1 MDLGLADV
9 SVLVGGG
16 SSGLGFACA
25 KTFLG
30 EGAKVTVVARGGE
43 RLEQAKAYFEQL
55 APGRVLAVAAD
66 LSQRGGAR
74 KAYRAAADCFGP
86 PLVIV
91 ANGGGPPPMPAREA
105 GEEAFVKA
113 QELLLR
119 PVVEWVQEALPAM
132 RAARWGRFIAITSV
146 SARQPEKDLVLS
158 SSFRAA
164 ILAYLKTLAREE
176 SGYGVTFNAVCPGFT
191 ATQRLEALAQRLS
204 AQEGLSPQEVMA
216 RWAQA
221 APVGRLGEPE
231 ELAAAVVFLASRQAG
246 FINGV
251 ALAVDGGYSLG
262 LL

>member
-1 MDLGLADV
+1 MDFGLADV

-25 KTFLG
+25 KAFLG
-30 EGAKVTVVARGGE
+30 EGAKVTIVARGGE
-43 RLEQAKAYFEQL
+43 RLARAKDLLEAL

-66 LSQRGGAR
+66 LSQSGEAR
-74 KAYRAAADCFGP
+74 RTYRAAAAHFGP

-105 GEEAFVKA
+105 GEEAFTRA

-132 RAARWGRFIAITSV
+132 RQAHWGRFVAITSV
-146 SARQPEKDLVLS
+146 SARQPEKHLVLS

-176 SGYGVTFNAVCPGFT
+176 SGYGVTYNAVCPGFT
-191 ATQRLEALAQRLS
+191 ATERLQALAQRLAAEEGIRPEEVI
-204 AQEGLSPQEVMA
+204 AQ
-216 RWAQA
+216 WAQM
-221 APVGRLGEPE
+221 APVRRLGDPE
-231 ELAAAVVFLASRQAG
+231 ELAAAVVFLASRKAG
-246 FINGV
+246 LINGV
-251 ALAVDGGYSLG
+251 ALSVDGGYSLG

>member
-1 MDLGLADV
+1 MDLGLAEV
-9 SVLVGGG
+9 SVLVGGA
-16 SSGLGFACA
+16 SRGLGFACA
-25 KTFLG
+25 KAFLG
-30 EGAKVTVVARGGE
+30 EGAKVTIVARGGE
-43 RLEQAKAYFEQL
+43 RLKQAKDYLERL
-55 APGRVLAVAAD
+55 APGRVLAVASD
-66 LSQRGGAR
+66 LSQAGGAR
-74 KAYRAAADCFGP
+74 EAYRAAADHFAP

-91 ANGGGPPPMPAREA
+91 ANNGGPPPMPTREA
-105 GEEAFVKA
+105 GEEAFTKA
-113 QELLLR
+113 QELLFR

-191 ATQRLEALAQRLS
+191 ATERLQALAQRLS
-204 AQEGLSPQEVMA
+204 AQEGLPPEDVMA

-221 APVGRLGEPE
+221 APVRRLGKPE
-231 ELAAAVVFLASRQAG
+231 ELAAAVAFLASRQAG

-251 ALAVDGGYSLG
+251 ALSVDGGYSLG